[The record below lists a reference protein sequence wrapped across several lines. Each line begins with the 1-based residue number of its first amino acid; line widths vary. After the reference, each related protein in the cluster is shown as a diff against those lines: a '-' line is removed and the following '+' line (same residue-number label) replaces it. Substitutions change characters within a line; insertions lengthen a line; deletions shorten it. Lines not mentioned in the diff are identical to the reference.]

1 MVVFT
6 IGVNHFDPLGRENL
20 LARLRALASCHS
32 NAPAFVAVEYDQH
45 NFHLIAGQRDHFRR
59 LIKTKSSDDLEIADF
74 NAFAN
79 SLAYDGDSHNEV
91 FPGVPVLWL
100 EQLSE
105 SDSKEYATARLN
117 LLVGH
122 SGGELLRPGAL
133 NKVSQAI
140 NTQTEGPRI
149 NDRDRNFC
157 TRILDRIREVNGY
170 WAIVITGKAHADK
183 SVRGS
188 MRHLLEAAGVNC
200 VDG

>member
-6 IGVNHFDPLGRENL
+6 IGVNHFDPLGREDL

-59 LIKTKSSDDLEIADF
+59 LIKTKSSDDLEIADLDS
-74 NAFAN
+74 FAN
-79 SLAYDGDSHNEV
+79 SLVYDGDSHNEV

-105 SDSKEYATARLN
+105 SDSEEYVTARLN
-117 LLVGH
+117 MYVAH

-133 NKVSQAI
+133 KKVSQAI
-140 NTQTEGPRI
+140 KAQTEGPYK
-149 NDRDRNFC
+149 NDRDWKFF
-157 TRILDRIREVNGY
+157 TRILDRIHKVNGS
-170 WAIVITGKAHADK
+170 WAIVITGEAHTK
-183 SVRGS
+183 LVRGS
-188 MRHLLEAAGVNC
+188 MRQLLEDAGVNC
-200 VDG
+200 VNG